1 MNALQKEIIDTFF
14 QTLEDIKTKE
24 DFKIFCKDFF
34 NDKELE
40 IYTKRL
46 AIAYWLK
53 KKRSIQNIKTNLHV
67 SDTEIK
73 LVERQLNTQ
82 GFKLALQKMEAEEW
96 ANKWSDVIKKVHV
109 HTLNVVK

>member
-1 MNALQKEIIDTFF
+1 MNALQEEIIDTFF

-53 KKRSIQNIKTNLHV
+53 KGRSVMNVKTNLKA
-67 SDTEIK
+67 TAAEIK
-73 LVERQLNTQ
+73 LVEKQLNTQ

-96 ANKWSDVIKKVHV
+96 ASKWALAIK
-109 HTLNVVK
+109 NVVK